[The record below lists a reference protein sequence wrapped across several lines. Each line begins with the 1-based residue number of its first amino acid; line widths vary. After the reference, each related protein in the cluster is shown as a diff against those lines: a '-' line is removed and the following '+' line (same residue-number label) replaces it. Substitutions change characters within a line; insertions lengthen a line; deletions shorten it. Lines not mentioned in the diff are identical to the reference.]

1 MHEKDNIMYHQKVE
15 LLAPAGNFACFQA
28 AINAGADA
36 VYLGGEKFGAR
47 AYAGNFST
55 EEIIEALRIVHIFG
69 RKIYLTVNTLVKEQ
83 EFQAL
88 IPYITPL
95 YEAGLDGVIV
105 QDIGVLRCL
114 HSHFPDLELH
124 AST

>member
-1 MHEKDNIMYHQKVE
+1 ME

-36 VYLGGEKFGAR
+36 VYLGGEQYGAR

-55 EEIIEALRIVHIFG
+55 EEIVSALHIAHMFE
-69 RKIYLTVNTLVKEQ
+69 RKIYLTVNTLVKES
-83 EFQAL
+83 EFGNL

-95 YEAGLDGVIV
+95 
-105 QDIGVLRCL
+105 
-114 HSHFPDLELH
+114 
-124 AST
+124 